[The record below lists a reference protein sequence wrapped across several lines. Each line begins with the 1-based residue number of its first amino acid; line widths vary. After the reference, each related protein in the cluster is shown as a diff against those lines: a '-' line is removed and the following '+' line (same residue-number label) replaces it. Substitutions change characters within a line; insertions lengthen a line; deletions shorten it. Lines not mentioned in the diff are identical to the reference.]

1 MAEYLVPLLI
11 LVALFVGFG
20 LLHGNGKGARGCAG
34 CTGCSDPSECSKDEC
49 NETDASA
56 RN

>member
-11 LVALFVGFG
+11 LAALFVGFG
-20 LLHGNGKGARGCAG
+20 LLHGNGKGARGCTG
-34 CTGCSDPSECSKDEC
+34 CTGCSDPSQCRKDDR

-56 RN
+56 RS

>member
-20 LLHGNGKGARGCAG
+20 LLHGNGKGGRGCAG
-34 CTGCSDPSECSKDEC
+34 CTGCSDPSECK
-49 NETDASA
+49 NEREDRDAA
-56 RN
+56 AER